1 MGREILYLI
10 IDTICIVILNIC
22 AIYDFINNR
31 NKRNIERFST
41 VSIAMRAGCL
51 MILIMFKPSYGTGIW
66 LLIAIIVI
74 TILTNLFVIFYQGT
88 LIMVHTKSIT
98 DVLDKVVEVYGREL
112 SPVKARTDQYRF
124 LHTDGVIINIKKDYI
139 VNERITLAVIP
150 RWQLKKVMS
159 HRRKLVNLLVTMDDR
174 KTFNWDDLVM
184 PVVTGILI
192 LVVLIF
198 NWR

>member
-1 MGREILYLI
+1 MYLI

-41 VSIAMRAGCL
+41 FTIALRGGCMML
-51 MILIMFKPSYGTGIW
+51 LIMLNPSYGTSLW
-66 LLIAIIVI
+66 LPTTVVVI
-74 TILTNLFVIFYQGT
+74 TILMNLYIIFYQGT
-88 LIMVHTKSIT
+88 LIMIHVKSIT
-98 DVLDKVVEVYGREL
+98 QVLDKVVEVYGREL

-124 LHTDGVIINIKKDYI
+124 LHSDGFIINIKKDYI
-139 VNERITLAVIP
+139 VNERITIAIIP
-150 RWQLKKVMS
+150 RWQLKKVIF

-184 PVVTGILI
+184 PAVTVIILL
-192 LVVLIF
+192 LVLLF